1 MQKSKKYPY
10 LNAIDSQALFDE
22 CEKNG
27 TKDSLSILT
36 QYLHCPRFASKE
48 TKKAALQFVSDA
60 LFKDGTEEAVLRDD
74 PLCPF
79 LI

>member
-36 QYLHCPRFASKE
+36 QFLHNSKYASKE
-48 TKKAALQFVSDA
+48 TKKAALDFITDSI
-60 LFKDGTEEAVLRDD
+60 FKDRAEDSVLRDD
-74 PLCPF
+74 PLELYF
-79 LI
+79 K